1 LVKTISLPRQA
12 WGKHRKSLERH
23 GVVVVLCRRLAQ
35 TFAKPTDPESV
46 QREELMTMLLQ
57 VRNRS
62 FLAMH
67 PFYQDRLGTNTGK
80 TQKGTVFLQC
90 YAEAGPSGRLVT
102 PLAGRPLSQPLV
114 AALTAELR
122 R

>member
-1 LVKTISLPRQA
+1 
-12 WGKHRKSLERH
+12 
-23 GVVVVLCRRLAQ
+23 
-35 TFAKPTDPESV
+35 
-46 QREELMTMLLQ
+46 ML
-57 VRNRS
+57 
-62 FLAMH
+62 
-67 PFYQDRLGTNTGK
+67 
-80 TQKGTVFLQC
+80 LQC